1 MNDKGLTFELIEKYF
16 EGTATPEEIEL
27 YNYRLK
33 NETIFAQDVAD
44 YQKLRNGFDVF
55 KDRLELKSK
64 LNQFHDEMPK
74 DTIKQTPQTK
84 IIPWYQNWT
93 PIMAAASLAFV
104 IGTFA
109 FIGMKS
115 NQTKSHYQALKLD
128 LEKVKK
134 SQSKLWQVV
143 SEEDEKAEEMLSGG
157 TGFAISNNMILTD
170 YHVIKDANKIFAEND
185 KFGSIKTK
193 LIYSNEKLDFAILA
207 IEDSSNEGFGNIPFK
222 FETNQAPLGQKV
234 YTLGYPQKSIVY
246 GEGYVSSANG
256 YEDDTLAYQIGIWVN
271 PGNSGGALFN
281 EQGNVIGVITA
292 KNTENEGAVYALKSK
307 EIIEAI
313 HKSEVKIKLTNKSKT
328 NKNYKLSKIE
338 NAKQFVFRIKTSR

>member
-16 EGTATPEEIEL
+16 EGTANSEEKEL
-27 YNYRLK
+27 YNYRLE
-33 NETIFAQDVAD
+33 NEAIFTQDVVD

-64 LNQFHDEMPK
+64 LNQFHAEIPK
-74 DTIKQTPQTK
+74 DTISQTPQTK

-104 IGTFA
+104 IGMFA

-143 SEEDEKAEEMLSGG
+143 SEDEEKSFELLSGG
-157 TGFAISNNMILTD
+157 TGFAINSRIILTD
-170 YHVIKDANKIFAEND
+170 YHVIKGGKRIFAEND

-193 LIYSNEKLDFAILA
+193 LIYSNETLDFAILE
-207 IEDSSNEGFGNIPFK
+207 IEDSSNTGFGKLPYSFDSQI
-222 FETNQAPLGQKV
+222 APLGQKV

-256 YEDDTLAYQIGIWVN
+256 YEEDSTAYQIGIWVN

-307 EIIEAI
+307 EIIKDLN
-313 HKSEVKIKLTNKSKT
+313 KSEVKIKLSNKSKT

-338 NAKQFVFRIKTSR
+338 NVKQFIFRIKTSR